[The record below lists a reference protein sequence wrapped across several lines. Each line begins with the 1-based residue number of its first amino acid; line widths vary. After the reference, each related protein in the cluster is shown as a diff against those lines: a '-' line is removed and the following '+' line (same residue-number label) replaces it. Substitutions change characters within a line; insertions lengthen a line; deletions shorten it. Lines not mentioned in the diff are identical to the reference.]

1 MRPVHRCLLQH
12 GEAIQRRGAERAED
26 AEGGDD
32 EFTRQVISGAI
43 AVHRVLGCG
52 LLESAYSACLEWELT
67 RRGFRIRRQVRLPVR
82 YGDIELDCAYRIDM
96 LVDGRLVLELK
107 AVESIL
113 PIHKAQLL
121 SYLRL
126 TGLPMGLLINFHS
139 EVLSR
144 GVTRVINSPPS
155 ASSAISAPP
164 R

>member
-1 MRPVHRCLLQH
+1 M
-12 GEAIQRRGAERAED
+12 GQRRGAERAER

-32 EFTRQVISGAI
+32 EFTRQVISAAI
-43 AVHRVLGCG
+43 AVHRGLGCG

-67 RRGFRIRRQVRLPVR
+67 RRGFLVRRQVRLPVR
-82 YGDIELDCAYRIDM
+82 YGGIELDCAYRIDM

-126 TGLPMGLLINFHS
+126 TGLPLGLLINFHVV
-139 EVLSR
+139 VLAR
-144 GVTRVINSPPS
+144 GITRVINSP
-155 ASSAISAPP
+155 SSAPSVSSAPL